1 MVGHKRKIIL
11 LDENGNVLRSDPWME
26 FRNCAL
32 EIEQRRSFKWVNIS
46 GVPDLEGL
54 AALSDWKY
62 VIWSGVS
69 PVLQNL
75 RLRDPDNLLV
85 GGLHQ
90 NVGAWENI
98 LKGHPLEERIGDWI
112 RNKVNILDF
121 SILGFCIRNILLL
134 VMLSKDWEKVVFVC
148 GPSL

>member
-32 EIEQRRSFKWVNIS
+32 EIEQRRSLKWVNIS

-54 AALSDWKY
+54 AALSDWKD

-75 RLRDPDNLLV
+75 RLRDPNDFLV

-112 RNKVNILDF
+112 RNKVKILDF